1 LDLTEKSEKT
11 SCLKVDLKLQRSDH
25 GYRQN
30 RKLLLAT
37 EHMKNI
43 WLKAVSMTVRVGAAL
58 SLIASSGRGFA
69 QAADPSVK
77 SKQESPLACNAF
89 ALSPEQMN
97 RHFGELGPAL
107 RALKKSVRELDDG
120 YEFEFPAE
128 AATLQ
133 LLAEWTIQERMCC
146 PFFDINL
153 RLERDG
159 GPLWLRLTGRKGTKE
174 FIKMEAAAWISQ

>member
-1 LDLTEKSEKT
+1 MKT
-11 SCLKVDLKLQRSDH
+11 F
-25 GYRQN
+25 
-30 RKLLLAT
+30 
-37 EHMKNI
+37 
-43 WLKAVSMTVRVGAAL
+43 WLKMASMAGVLSSLDRV
-58 SLIASSGRGFA
+58 
-69 QAADPSVK
+69 QAADTSTK

-120 YEFEFPAE
+120 YEFEFPAD

-159 GPLWLRLTGRKGTKE
+159 GPLWLGLTGRKGPSA
-174 FIKMEAAAWISQ
+174 FIKREAAAGISQ

>member
-1 LDLTEKSEKT
+1 
-11 SCLKVDLKLQRSDH
+11 
-25 GYRQN
+25 
-30 RKLLLAT
+30 
-37 EHMKNI
+37 MKNL
-43 WLKAVSMTVRVGAAL
+43 WLKAASMTVRVGAAL
-58 SLIASSGRGFA
+58 SAIATPGRGLA
-69 QAADPSVK
+69 QVAEPSVK

-97 RHFGELGPAL
+97 RHFNELGPAL
-107 RALKKSVRELDDG
+107 RALKKSVREFDDG
-120 YEFEFPAE
+120 YEFEFPAD

-159 GPLWLRLTGRKGTKE
+159 GPLWLRLTGTKGTKE
-174 FIKMEAAAWISQ
+174 FIKMEAAAWISQSGSLKPGRNTPPSDSEVRRMSH